1 MSTSE
6 HQNPKFFIY
15 SGPMYSG
22 KSTALY
28 NTYKETLEK
37 SKTLQAIKPNI
48 DKRYS
53 DKSILTHSKKE
64 IPKEFVVNLS
74 LNLPQEEWKNINFGA
89 DVILIDE
96 IQFFGTEIVDFVKR
110 LLNIGKEIHAAGLD
124 IDSKG
129 DPFGKMPQLMSMANK
144 VIKFEGVCKKCGLL
158 NATRTYRKR
167 EIENKDQ
174 VLIGGE
180 DIYECRCYN
189 CWKL

>member
-1 MSTSE
+1 
-6 HQNPKFFIY
+6 
-15 SGPMYSG
+15 MYSG
-22 KSTALY
+22 KSTALFY
-28 NTYKETLEK
+28 SYKESIK
-37 SKTLQAIKPNI
+37 NNKTVQAIKPNI

-53 DKSILTHSKKE
+53 NESIMTHSKKE
-64 IPKEFVVNLS
+64 IPKEYVINLS

-96 IQFFGTEIVDFVKR
+96 IQFFKIEIIDFIKR

-124 IDSKG
+124 LDSKG
-129 DPFGKMPQLMSMANK
+129 NPFGEMPTLMTFANK
-144 VIKFEGVCKKCGLL
+144 VIKFEGVCKKCGIL
-158 NATRTYRKR
+158 NATRTYRKL
-167 EIENKDQ
+167 EVENKDQ